1 MSSVKLGQLN
11 NTRLTG
17 HECNATMFVLIKH
30 RDPRVERLN
39 NIDEETQCLLDT
51 TLKFGK
57 NKEDG
62 GFTLIKVERMVNL

>member
-11 NTRLTG
+11 NTRSTG
-17 HECNATMFVLIKH
+17 HEGNATMFVLNKH

-39 NIDEETQCLLDT
+39 NIDEETQGVLDT
-51 TLKFGK
+51 TLKLGE